1 MFNPKHKWVFSK
13 NTLDKYIP
21 SIVVTPNIIGIK
33 KDNLMLK
40 KIEYYKA
47 SNIIIKNHYSHKTAT
62 RSHTLLN
69 IGIYLNDKCI
79 GAMQYGYA
87 MNPLSC
93 TSIVSDTKVDEYY
106 ELNRLWID
114 DIAGKNTESQVIGMS
129 FRLIKEVNPKIKWIQ
144 SFADGRVG
152 VGTIY
157 QATNFLYCGSH
168 KQKFVSF
175 NGETHHIGKF
185 TNKQKTFG
193 RMFGNLLP
201 TLPNNE
207 YQQYRYIYFLD
218 KEWEKKLLLP
228 IKPYP
233 KK

>member
-1 MFNPKHKWVFSK
+1 MYNPKHKWIFSDES
-13 NTLDKYIP
+13 LDNFIP
-21 SIVVTPNIIGIK
+21 TISLSPITVGVKKESLMVKIISYG
-33 KDNLMLK
+33 DV
-40 KIEYYKA
+40 
-47 SNIIIKNHYSHKTAT
+47 SRIIIKNHYSHKTAT

-69 IGIYLNDKCI
+69 LGVFLDDDLI

-93 TSIVSDTKVDEYY
+93 SSIVKDTKIDEYY

-114 DIAGKNTESQVIGMS
+114 YIAGKNTESQIIGMS
-129 FRLIKEVNPKIKWIQ
+129 FRLIKEINPKIKWIQ

-152 VGTIY
+152 AGTIY

-168 KQKFVSF
+168 KQRFVLF

-193 RMFGNLLP
+193 RMYGQLL
-201 TLPNNE
+201 TDLPINE
-207 YQQYRYIYFLD
+207 YYQHRYIYFLD
-218 KEWEKKLLLP
+218 KEWEKRLLLP
-228 IKPYP
+228 IEPYP